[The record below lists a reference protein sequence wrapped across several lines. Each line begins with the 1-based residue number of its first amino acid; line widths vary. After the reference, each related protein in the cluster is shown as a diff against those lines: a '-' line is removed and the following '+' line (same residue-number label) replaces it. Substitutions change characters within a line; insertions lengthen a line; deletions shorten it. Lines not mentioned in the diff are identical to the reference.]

1 MLRILVFTGLT
12 SVLLSGCGKEE
23 AQDPLDKMLL
33 QTPQEALAEMCKQL
47 PREIAQDPMGPM
59 GIGPYFESRIFNPE
73 IRELLRTADSMESFI
88 ATYRKYGIDPQTCFP
103 LNLSTE
109 EAKAK
114 PQDVRANPSLDPSTP
129 QATRRKAMR
138 F

>member
-1 MLRILVFTGLT
+1 MLRMLAFTVLT

-23 AQDPLDKMLL
+23 TQDPLDKMLL

-47 PREIAQDPMGPM
+47 PEEIAQDPMNSGR
-59 GIGPYFESRIFNPE
+59 YFESRIFNRE
-73 IRELLRTADSMESFI
+73 IRELLHTADSVEPFL

-103 LNLSTE
+103 LNLETE

-114 PQDVRANPSLDPSTP
+114 PQGVRVSRP
-129 QATRRKAMR
+129 
-138 F
+138 